1 MGEGDRKGK
10 ERRRREK
17 VGDVRDG
24 LRRQGETGGKKR
36 KREGEANTCLR
47 KRNARRCDVIGGLK
61 RRSDRKGE

>member
-1 MGEGDRKGK
+1 M
-10 ERRRREK
+10 
-17 VGDVRDG
+17 RDG